1 MPRRLLA
8 WCTLCCLAQ
17 QFLAH
22 PSAAEEL
29 RSLIVE
35 LGLGAHEGALRAESI
50 LTAQDLALLSA
61 DDMAGIGLTVGAKNR
76 LLAWQRREQRQPSVA
91 PAPLATVSVL
101 AFGADPRGQNDST
114 AAFNRAFQQAKALGF
129 AASVK
134 GAFARASVFVPGGTY
149 ANHLPHTR
157 QHRHRPPMFQ
167 SPRSRAVRLAAA
179 DLRPHVSGTS
189 SAARSTPRTTRSWAT
204 AGAR

>member
-1 MPRRLLA
+1 MPRRPLA
-8 WCTLCCLAQ
+8 WCVLCCLAQ

-35 LGLGAHEGALRAESI
+35 LGLGAHEGDLRAESI

-91 PAPLATVSVL
+91 PPPPAPLATVSVL

-149 ANHLPHTR
+149 ANHLPHAR

-167 SPRSRAVRLAAA
+167 SNGAAA

>member
-1 MPRRLLA
+1 MWYQRSSTRVCQGTMPRWLLA

-76 LLAWQRREQRQPSVA
+76 LLAWQRREQC
-91 PAPLATVSVL
+91 
-101 AFGADPRGQNDST
+101 
-114 AAFNRAFQQAKALGF
+114 ALGRIL
-129 AASVK
+129 
-134 GAFARASVFVPGGTY
+134 GR
-149 ANHLPHTR
+149 
-157 QHRHRPPMFQ
+157 
-167 SPRSRAVRLAAA
+167 
-179 DLRPHVSGTS
+179 
-189 SAARSTPRTTRSWAT
+189 
-204 AGAR
+204 